1 MTTEATILKK
11 GKFIY
16 QFFIQVFLTIKTF
29 PYKCF
34 FLRGHKSFNQ
44 SNCPLIAIPSVSLV
58 YLSFDFKKGTIIKEA
73 NQSSTNGSFEAL
85 LAFDGDMDTFSMTND
100 GSNQWWSATLVKRY
114 EIAWVFV
121 RIKTGIYLQIHH
133 YII

>member
-1 MTTEATILKK
+1 M
-11 GKFIY
+11 F
-16 QFFIQVFLTIKTF
+16 
-29 PYKCF
+29 
-34 FLRGHKSFNQ
+34 S
-44 SNCPLIAIPSVSLV
+44 
-58 YLSFDFKKGTIIKEA
+58 KKGTIIKEA

-121 RIKTGIYLQIHH
+121 RTKTGIHLQIHF